1 MRSAAAA
8 YFATP
13 NVVPERITAMQHA
26 YDAGGAAAATGP
38 GFVLLTM
45 LGDAADAGPS
55 QAAGT
60 PAQGSS
66 FANAVLACMSV
77 AGYTSP
83 IDFSADLGPQG
94 LFAVRDGSGNAPV
107 ISRLVEDG
115 APAFGAE
122 PSTGNWPLA
131 GRTLFYGHK
140 VVTST
145 LANETAAG
153 TVFELSTLPSGLTF
167 SPEIRTGVCEIDDPS
182 ARILHQHANDPGVI
196 LPPDQVLSFC
206 PTGISARTLRR
217 SPLGSFL
224 RYASDLLTPR
234 SALAAAFAPVR
245 GGGGAG
251 LVSGLSEL
259 GPVTFTSTVAITVP
273 PQNTTRSADPQ
284 FRPIVTVRNTSTN
297 GNALKGTTI
306 TLTVTTNRG
315 NFTITGNTAQTD
327 GSGIATFPNLHIDK
341 PGGYLLTATSDA
353 GGIATAKFQI
363 NGQ

>member
-1 MRSAAAA
+1 VYAS
-8 YFATP
+8 
-13 NVVPERITAMQHA
+13 IDAMEHA
-26 YDAGGAAAATGP
+26 YETGGAAAATNP
-38 GFVLLTM
+38 GFSVLAHLAA
-45 LGDAADAGPS
+45 AADAGGS
-55 QAAGT
+55 AVSGT
-60 PAQGSS
+60 PTQGSA

-77 AGYTSP
+77 SGYAGP
-83 IDFSADLGPQG
+83 IDFSSALGPAG
-94 LFAVRDGSGNAPV
+94 LFAVREPSASSPV
-107 ISRLVEDG
+107 VSRLIEDG

-131 GRTLFYGHK
+131 GTTLFYGHK

-167 SPEIRTGVCEIDDPS
+167 APEIRTGVCEIDDAN
-182 ARILHQHANDPGVI
+182 ARILHQHANDPAVI

-206 PTGISARTLRR
+206 PTGISAGTLRR

-224 RYASDLLTPR
+224 RHASDLLTPR
-234 SALAAAFAPVR
+234 PAFAAAFAPVR

-259 GPVTFTSTVAITVP
+259 GPVSFTSSVAFTVP
-273 PQNTTRSADPQ
+273 PQNTTRSANPQ
-284 FRPIVTVRNTSTN
+284 FRPIVTVRNASTN

-315 NFTITGNTAQTD
+315 NFTITGNTAVTD
-327 GSGIATFPNLHIDK
+327 DSGIATFPDLHIDK
-341 PGGYLLTATSDA
+341 PGGYLVTATSDA
-353 GGIATAKFQI
+353 GGIATTKFQI